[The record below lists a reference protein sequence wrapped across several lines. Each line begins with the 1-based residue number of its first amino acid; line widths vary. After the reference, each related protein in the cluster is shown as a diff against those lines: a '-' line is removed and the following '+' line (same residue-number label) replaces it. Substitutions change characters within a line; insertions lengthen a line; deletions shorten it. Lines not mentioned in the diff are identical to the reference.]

1 MGYREARSPSDR
13 FTPMLTTRAQGRHAK
28 MMARGTGQ
36 LVDLIVGKQHATGE
50 VRIARWTGSARLVRA
65 MKMLGVLWGLGVV
78 SVLVP
83 VAHFLLVPA
92 FLLAGPIAA
101 FMRWRQESSILG
113 GQGAC
118 PACSADM
125 TLEAS
130 ADEWPLFRI
139 CETCRASVRIEK
151 REVVETL
158 PGPFLA

>member
-1 MGYREARSPSDR
+1 
-13 FTPMLTTRAQGRHAK
+13 MLTTRAQRRHAK

-36 LVDLIVGKQHATGE
+36 PVELIVGKQHATGE

-65 MKMLGVLWGLGVV
+65 MKTLGVLWGLGVV

-101 FMRWRQESSILG
+101 FMRWRQETSVLG
-113 GQGAC
+113 GQGTC
-118 PACSADM
+118 PACSANM
-125 TLEAS
+125 ALEAS
-130 ADEWPLFRI
+130 ADAWPLFRI
-139 CETCRASVRIEK
+139 CDTCRASVRIEK

-158 PGPFLA
+158 AGPPLA